1 MKRAKSKRVWLEKA
15 NTTLTCN
22 LPFSFPDTMDVHDA
36 TSIAMYNHSPPPV
49 YRAHSIAHAPRHFFQ
64 RSFKNLRHGNPTLF
78 VVFCGCLIIFLRAL
92 FGAGYDEAYSADAD
106 AQIQKHPSIL
116 ARWGPQSQQMLEQ
129 QWKNLR
135 KSSGQ
140 GLLGKIKKEDDGSA
154 HRMFGE
160 HPAEDALHW
169 LRVMEDKAMAGFGRR
184 HAAPDGHAPPDH
196 ESNAEPIV
204 APEHVE
210 ERAAAPVLPAPIPQ
224 VPAVQQEPPQAVV
237 AAPDAASTVPSVAS
251 SPVPEHDMSEDLDEH
266 DAPADHIGHRAA
278 ALDGEAAL
286 PPQESPAQPSPSD
299 APNPASAV
307 ESTPSSSLLDSDLHA
322 KHEDLVDEPIFGVD
336 ESARQS

>member
-1 MKRAKSKRVWLEKA
+1 
-15 NTTLTCN
+15 
-22 LPFSFPDTMDVHDA
+22 MDVHDA
-36 TSIAMYNHSPPPV
+36 TSIAMYSHSPPPV

-64 RSFKNLRHGNPTLF
+64 RSFKNLRQGNPTLF

-184 HAAPDGHAPPDH
+184 PAVPDGHAPPDH
-196 ESNAEPIV
+196 EASAEPIVAPIV

-210 ERAAAPVLPAPIPQ
+210 ERAAAPVVPAPAPLA
-224 VPAVQQEPPQAVV
+224 PLVQQEQEPPQAVV
-237 AAPDAASTVPSVAS
+237 AAPDAASAAPSVAS
-251 SPVPEHDMSEDLDEH
+251 SPLPEHDMSEDLDEH
-266 DAPADHIGHRAA
+266 DAPTDDIEHRAA
-278 ALDGEAAL
+278 APAGEAAL
-286 PPQESPAQPSPSD
+286 PPQESSSQAAATD
-299 APNPASAV
+299 APKPASTV

-322 KHEDLVDEPIFGVD
+322 KHEDLADEPIFGVD